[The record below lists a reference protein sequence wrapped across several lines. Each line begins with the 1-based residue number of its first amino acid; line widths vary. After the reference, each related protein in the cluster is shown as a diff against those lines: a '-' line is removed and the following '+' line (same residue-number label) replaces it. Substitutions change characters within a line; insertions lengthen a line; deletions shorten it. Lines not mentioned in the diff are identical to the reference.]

1 MIRQK
6 TAFTLPQQAAK
17 KEEKMD
23 IKERLNKRLS
33 NVGSKQ
39 WFFFVLPNFGSVR

>member
-6 TAFTLPQQAAK
+6 TTVTLPQQAAK

-23 IKERLNKRLS
+23 IKERLEQKICQ
-33 NVGSKQ
+33 VGSKP
-39 WFFFVLPNFGSVR
+39 WFFFVLPDFGSVR